1 MSEQTTA
8 GTAPDPSPRP
18 ARKAGRRRRLPH
30 LPLALRVALHLLG
43 WVVLA
48 LGVAGLVLPGIQ
60 GIITI
65 VAGAAILSVASD
77 RFHRWLHQA
86 LGRWPRV
93 RERLDRLRHRLHDM
107 LSRKKRKRE

>member
-1 MSEQTTA
+1 MPEETTSGA
-8 GTAPDPSPRP
+8 GPDAAPQS
-18 ARKAGRRRRLPH
+18 ARKAGRRRRLPN
-30 LPLALRVALHLLG
+30 LPLALRIALHLVG
-43 WVVLA
+43 WMVLA

-60 GIITI
+60 GIVTI

-93 RERLDRLRHRLHDM
+93 RQRLDRFRHRVHDK
-107 LSRKKRKRE
+107 LTRKSGKEE

>member
-1 MSEQTTA
+1 MSAQPPTGA
-8 GTAPDPSPRP
+8 APDPLPEP
-18 ARKAGRRRRLPH
+18 APTAARRRRLPH

-48 LGVAGLVLPGIQ
+48 LGVAGLVLPGLQ
-60 GIITI
+60 GILTI

-77 RFHRWLHQA
+77 RFHSWLHQA

-93 RERLDRLRHRLHDM
+93 RERLDRFRQRLHDK
-107 LSRKKRKRE
+107 LSRRS

>member
-1 MSEQTTA
+1 MSEQTPA
-8 GTAPDPSPRP
+8 DAAPDPPPEP
-18 ARKAGRRRRLPH
+18 ARKVARRRRLPH
-30 LPLALRVALHLLG
+30 LPLTLRIALPLLG

-60 GIITI
+60 GILTI

-86 LGRWPRV
+86 LGRWPRM
-93 RERLDRLRHRLHDM
+93 RERLDRFRHRLHDK
-107 LSRKKRKRE
+107 LSRKK